1 MYLLKNYKSF
11 YTKKYWYENT
21 YNSLGSEW
29 LIGSL
34 NKLSEL
40 GKLNLDNYTL
50 VNLSANRGYYE
61 WDAYNSHKSYNP
73 TYYLGDIIAEDLKDK
88 KGEGDESFHYL
99 EGNTDATKFDTSNL
113 KEKADV
119 IVDCKGALWYQ
130 LLECDKKGITN
141 LLSVYINLLNDDGIL
156 LIDCYT
162 ESLIE
167 RIHNLHTWKKEKYN
181 TRKNITVSCF
191 GENSTY
197 FFLCQLYSPDFIN
210 EINNPIKLNMIS
222 NEPLSSKMGTSYIT
236 KEDLKRLISKNKDLS
251 RCHFKLVKKIFK
263 IPQKMA
269 RKNSYKLKIHFI
281 CRYIQRILPTLRYLI
296 RKRSLK

>member
-1 MYLLKNYKSF
+1 MKSYKSFYYKSF

-119 IVDCKGALWYQ
+119 IVDCKGALWHQ
-130 LLECDKKGITN
+130 LLECDKNGITN

-167 RIHNLHTWKKEKYN
+167 TIHNLHTWKEEKYN

-191 GENSTY
+191 GERSTY
-197 FFLCQLYSPDFIN
+197 FFLYQLYGPDFIN

-222 NEPLSSKMGTSYIT
+222 NEPL
-236 KEDLKRLISKNKDLS
+236 
-251 RCHFKLVKKIFK
+251 
-263 IPQKMA
+263 A
-269 RKNSYKLKIHFI
+269 
-281 CRYIQRILPTLRYLI
+281 
-296 RKRSLK
+296 

>member
-162 ESLIE
+162 EGKSE
-167 RIHNLHTWKKEKYN
+167 MIHNLYTWKKERYN

-197 FFLCQLYSPDFIN
+197 FFLYKLYGHDFIDK
-210 EINNPIKLNMIS
+210 INDKIQLNIS
-222 NEPLSSKMGTSYIT
+222 SDKPLSPKMGTSYIT
-236 KEDLKRLISKNKDLS
+236 KEGLKDLKSKNKKICCC
-251 RCHFKLVKKIFK
+251 RFKLFKIFFESL
-263 IPQKMA
+263 P
-269 RKNSYKLKIHFI
+269 KLSVFLHFL
-281 CRYIQRILPTLRYLI
+281 CKLSCQGRI
-296 RKRSLK
+296 

>member
-1 MYLLKNYKSF
+1 MKNYKSF

-119 IVDCKGALWYQ
+119 IVDCKGALWHQ
-130 LLECDKKGITN
+130 LLEYDKNGITN

-167 RIHNLHTWKKEKYN
+167 MIHNLHTWKEEKYN

-197 FFLCQLYSPDFIN
+197 FFLYQLNVPDFIN

-222 NEPLSSKMGTSYIT
+222 NKPLSSKMGTSYIT
-236 KEDLKRLISKNKDLS
+236 KEDLTSLILKNTELS
-251 RCHFKLVKKIFK
+251 CCHFKLVKKFLK
-263 IPQKMA
+263 YHKKWQE
-269 RKNSYKLKIHFI
+269 KIH
-281 CRYIQRILPTLRYLI
+281 TN
-296 RKRSLK
+296 

>member
-1 MYLLKNYKSF
+1 M
-11 YTKKYWYENT
+11 
-21 YNSLGSEW
+21 
-29 LIGSL
+29 
-34 NKLSEL
+34 

-119 IVDCKGALWYQ
+119 IVDCKGALWHQ
-130 LLECDKKGITN
+130 LLEYDKNGITN

-167 RIHNLHTWKKEKYN
+167 MIHNLHTWKEKKYN

-197 FFLCQLYSPDFIN
+197 FFLY
-210 EINNPIKLNMIS
+210 
-222 NEPLSSKMGTSYIT
+222 
-236 KEDLKRLISKNKDLS
+236 LS
-251 RCHFKLVKKIFK
+251 RADLNCRF
-263 IPQKMA
+263 MA
-269 RKNSYKLKIHFI
+269 V
-281 CRYIQRILPTLRYLI
+281 
-296 RKRSLK
+296 

>member
-119 IVDCKGALWYQ
+119 IVDCKGALWHQ

-162 ESLIE
+162 EGFKE
-167 RIHNLHTWKKEKYN
+167 MFHNLYTWKKEKYN

-197 FFLCQLYSPDFIN
+197 FFLYQLYGHDFIDK
-210 EINNPIKLNMIS
+210 INDQIQLNIS
-222 NEPLSSKMGTSYIT
+222 SNKPLSSKMGTSYIT
-236 KEDLKRLISKNKDLS
+236 KEGLKYLKSKNKKICCCRFKLFKIFFESLSKLSVFLYFLRKLS
-251 RCHFKLVKKIFK
+251 R
-263 IPQKMA
+263 QG
-269 RKNSYKLKIHFI
+269 
-281 CRYIQRILPTLRYLI
+281 RI
-296 RKRSLK
+296 

>member
-1 MYLLKNYKSF
+1 MYFLKSYKSFYYKSF

-119 IVDCKGALWYQ
+119 IVDCKGALWHQ
-130 LLECDKKGITN
+130 LLECDKNGITN

-167 RIHNLHTWKKEKYN
+167 TIHNLHTWKEEKYN

-191 GENSTY
+191 GERSTY
-197 FFLCQLYSPDFIN
+197 FFLYQLYGPDFIN

-222 NEPLSSKMGTSYIT
+222 NEPLASKMGTSYIS
-236 KEDLKRLISKNKDLS
+236 KEDLISLRLKNIELS
-251 RCHFKLVKKIFK
+251 CCHFKLVKKIFK

-269 RKNSYKLKIHFI
+269 RKNSYKSKIHFI
-281 CRYIQRILPTLRYLI
+281 CR
-296 RKRSLK
+296 

>member
-119 IVDCKGALWYQ
+119 IVDCKGALWHQ
-130 LLECDKKGITN
+130 LLECDKNGITN

-167 RIHNLHTWKKEKYN
+167 MIHNLHTWKKEKYN

-197 FFLCQLYSPDFIN
+197 FFLYQLYGPDFIN

-222 NEPLSSKMGTSYIT
+222 NKPLSSKMGTSYIT
-236 KEDLKRLISKNKDLS
+236 KDDLKSLRSKNIDLS
-251 RCHFKLVKKIFK
+251 CCHLKLVKKIFK

-269 RKNSYKLKIHFI
+269 RKIYTN
-281 CRYIQRILPTLRYLI
+281 
-296 RKRSLK
+296 

>member
-1 MYLLKNYKSF
+1 MKNYKSF